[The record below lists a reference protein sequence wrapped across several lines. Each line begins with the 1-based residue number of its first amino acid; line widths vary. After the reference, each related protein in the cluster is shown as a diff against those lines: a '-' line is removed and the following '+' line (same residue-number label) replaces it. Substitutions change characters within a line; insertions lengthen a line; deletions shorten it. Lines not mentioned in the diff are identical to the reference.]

1 MGEGSVRRNVHLKDQ
16 AVADRVDMTNQSVVE
31 ERAVSV
37 AKDLMNV
44 NDDASRRVHGKALRF
59 DVAVNLE
66 ELARPVGPN
75 LVVAHCPRSVDHV
88 RPVDIF
94 MKSRQCRVDIPG
106 VECRVGTSQRCFDIG
121 WC

>member
-16 AVADRVDMTNQSVVE
+16 AVADRVEMANQSVVE
-31 ERAVSV
+31 
-37 AKDLMNV
+37 DLMNV
-44 NDDASRRVHGKALRF
+44 NEDASRRVHGKALRF

-75 LVVAHCPRSVDHV
+75 LVVAQTPRSVDHV

-94 MKSRQCRVDIPG
+94 MRAANAASI
-106 VECRVGTSQRCFDIG
+106 SLALNAA
-121 WC
+121 